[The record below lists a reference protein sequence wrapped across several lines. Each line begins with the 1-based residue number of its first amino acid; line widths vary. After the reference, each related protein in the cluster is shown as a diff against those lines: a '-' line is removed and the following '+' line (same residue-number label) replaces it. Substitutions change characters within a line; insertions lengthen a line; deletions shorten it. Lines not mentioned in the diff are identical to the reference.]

1 MSGNDE
7 ATTPTSEPEN
17 TTVTPADVAAAHEA
31 MKAEGTPEPQEE
43 TKNEPQESEGEKK
56 GTTFTQEDVDRIV
69 GERLERDRAKRE
81 ADLAES
87 RQAQEKQIRDL
98 TIQVQAGRH
107 SLPED
112 VFEGIATED
121 IPSFAER
128 LGEVVTKRI
137 AEEKASSG
145 KSGAPLVAGI
155 GTGDNTPVE
164 TADDKALRFFKL
176 TK

>member
-7 ATTPTSEPEN
+7 ATTPTSEN
-17 TTVTPADVAAAHEA
+17 TSVTPADVAAAHEA

-43 TKNEPQESEGEKK
+43 TKNEPQESEEKK
-56 GTTFTQEDVDRIV
+56 GNTFTQEDVDRIV
-69 GERLERDRAKRE
+69 SERLERDRAKRE

-87 RQAQEKQIRDL
+87 KQAQEKQIRDL
-98 TIQVQAGRH
+98 TIQVQAGRY

-121 IPSFAER
+121 IPAFAER
-128 LGEVVTKRI
+128 LGDVVTKRI

-145 KSGAPLVAGI
+145 KSGAPFVAGI